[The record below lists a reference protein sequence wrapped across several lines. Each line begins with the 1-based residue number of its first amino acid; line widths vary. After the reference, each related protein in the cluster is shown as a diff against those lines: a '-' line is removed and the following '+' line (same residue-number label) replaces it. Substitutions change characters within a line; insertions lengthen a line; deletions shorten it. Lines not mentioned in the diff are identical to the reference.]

1 MTRLYPKRII
11 GFYVDGFRSMTTG
24 RTLWKI
30 IFVKLFIM
38 FAILK
43 LFFFPNYLNT
53 HFTTF
58 TPPVLAGLTVM
69 SYVALMIPLVLG
81 YIVYVWRLMDARKI
95 SAAEV
100 TGAQADEMY

>member
-11 GFYVDGFRSMTTG
+11 SFYVDGFRSMTTG

-30 IFVKLFIM
+30 IFIKLFIM

-53 HFTTF
+53 NFTTDAERADH
-58 TPPVLAGLTVM
+58 VLD
-69 SYVALMIPLVLG
+69 MITQP
-81 YIVYVWRLMDARKI
+81 
-95 SAAEV
+95 
-100 TGAQADEMY
+100 AQDHKQ